1 MSPTDSDLVRSTTL
15 DSVLLLVVCLAGLGA
30 AGLQWFGYRS
40 LDLLAL
46 MVVALAGLLWSLNLR
61 LVAVLK
67 RQRRRKAQP
76 ESE

>member
-30 AGLQWFGYRS
+30 AGLQWFGYQS
-40 LDLLAL
+40 IDLLAL
-46 MVVALAGLLWSLNLR
+46 MVVALGGFLWSLNVR

-76 ESE
+76 S